1 MLISNST
8 ASSRAPASVE
18 APAGK
23 HRAFVWVSLALMVLA
38 LTIPADAILSETDWP
53 EWRGPDRTGVSKATG
68 LPSSWSLDGDNLA
81 WKAPYGGRSAPV
93 VFGNR
98 LYLQN
103 TSGAGAA
110 MQERLMCLNADT
122 GDLLWERK
130 YNLFTSDVP
139 PHRIAWAS
147 PAVDPET
154 GNVFAFSGNGLLMA
168 FSPAGKLLWERSL
181 AEEFG
186 MWTTHGGRVSS
197 PVVDGHQLIVSGL
210 TFLWGQHA
218 GGAHRFVSFDKSTG
232 QAIWLSAPEGRPTDT
247 IYANP
252 FIADVDGTRMFFTGG
267 SDGAMHGLKVATG
280 ESVWNWLVSK
290 RGLNTAALVLG
301 PDLIVSHSEE
311 NVDTNEMGML
321 AAVPANSKGMLTD
334 KAARWLIRGV
344 QAGYASPVSDGER
357 IYVLDNGGVLLAFDA
372 KTGKQAWH
380 QTLGTIAK
388 ASPVLADGKLYIGTE
403 NTGDAGGKFFIVR
416 PHADRAEIL
425 DQDWLGTP
433 QKSEQIIASPIVARG
448 RLYVTSMDAIYAIG
462 PKGAPTSTR
471 ATGSNG
477 SSTAATT
484 GAAGPPTT
492 LLVTPTELIVKPGQ
506 PMAFSVKAFDAN
518 GKPMSNAGA
527 ATWTLEGLK
536 GTLDNGRFTPDASAG
551 AQAGTVKATMGSL
564 SGASRIRVIPDLP
577 WTFDFEGSGDA
588 PPAHWVNATGKFT
601 VRAVEG
607 NRVLVKLAE
616 NPFAFAKRTRP
627 FFGPPD
633 LSNYTIE
640 ADVRSQEKRRQIADV
655 GIVAQRYEMVLFG
668 NHQRLELQPWQPETQ
683 RTQRVDY
690 KWKPDTWYVMKL
702 EVQTLAKGQV
712 RARGKVWPK
721 GEPEPAKWTL
731 ERIDPIGSVKGSPG
745 IYADAMNSQAKN
757 PDGSGGGSEI
767 YYDNIKVYR
776 NKN

>member
-1 MLISNST
+1 MTISNSAVST
-8 ASSRAPASVE
+8 RARRK
-18 APAGK
+18 G
-23 HRAFVWVSLALMVLA
+23 AFMWMSLAAAVLA
-38 LTIPADAILSETDWP
+38 LNVAAGAVLSESDWP

-68 LPSSWSLDGDNLA
+68 LPSSWSPTGENLA

-103 TSGAGAA
+103 TSGTGAA
-110 MQERLMCLNADT
+110 MQERLMCFDADT
-122 GDLLWERK
+122 GKVLWERK

-168 FSPAGKLLWERSL
+168 FSPSGKLLWERSL

-197 PVVDGHQLIVSGL
+197 PIIDGNQLIVSGL

-252 FIADVDGTRMFFTGG
+252 FVADVNGMRMLFTGG
-267 SDGAMHGLKVATG
+267 SDGAMHGLKIANG
-280 ESVWNWLVSK
+280 ESVWQWLVSK

-301 PDLIVSHSEE
+301 TDVIVSHSEE
-311 NVDTNEMGML
+311 NIDTNEMGML

-334 KAARWLIRGV
+334 KGAKWIVRGV
-344 QAGYASPVSDGER
+344 QAGYSSPVSDGER
-357 IYVLDNGGVLLAFDA
+357 IYVLDNGAVLFAFEA
-372 KTGKQAWH
+372 KTGKQLWH
-380 QTLGTIAK
+380 QPVGTIAK
-388 ASPVLADGKLYIGTE
+388 ASPVLADGKLYLGTE
-403 NTGDAGGKFFIVR
+403 NTGDAGGKFYIVR

-448 RLYVTSMDAIYAIG
+448 RIYVTSMDAIYAIG
-462 PKGAPTSTR
+462 PKGAAGASRPSS
-471 ATGSNG
+471 SNG
-477 SSTAATT
+477 SPASSEQAAS
-484 GAAGPPTT
+484 GGGPAAI
-492 LLVTPTELIVKPGQ
+492 LLVTPTEQIIKPGQ
-506 PMAFSVKAFDAN
+506 PITLSTRAFDAN
-518 GKPMSNAGA
+518 GKPAASTGS

-536 GTLDNGRFTPDASAG
+536 GTLENGRFTPDASAG
-551 AQAGTVKATMGSL
+551 AQAGMVKASSGSI
-564 SGASRIRVIPDLP
+564 SGAARIRVIPDLP
-577 WTFDFEGSGDA
+577 WTFDFEGAGDA
-588 PPAHWVNATGKFT
+588 PPAHWINATGKFT
-601 VRAVEG
+601 VRAVDG

-616 NPFAFAKRTRP
+616 NSFAFAKRTRP

-640 ADVRSQEKRRQIADV
+640 ADIRSQEKRRQIADV

-683 RTQRVDY
+683 RTKRVDY

-702 EVQTLAKGQV
+702 EVQSVGKGQV

-721 GEPEPAKWTL
+721 GQPEPVAWTI
-731 ERIDPIGSVKGSPG
+731 ERVDPIGNLKGSAG
-745 IYADAMNSQAKN
+745 IYADAMNSQPKN
-757 PDGSGGGSEI
+757 PDGTGGGSEI